1 MDYTTLLLVDFSVIK
16 PDPGLIFWTLI
27 VFVLVWTMLAKLAFK
42 PMQEALKQR
51 ENDIQSALDQAKLAR
66 EEMANLKAE
75 NLELLRQ
82 AQEER
87 TKILKEAKEAKDA
100 IIAEAR
106 EKAQDD
112 ARKIVDN
119 AKESIEN
126 QSRAAMIELQNQVGI
141 LSVDIAEKLLRR
153 ELEDKGKQEA
163 FVNSLIKDIKMN

>member
-75 NLELLRQ
+75 NQELLRQ

-106 EKAQDD
+106 EKAQGD

-153 ELEDKGKQEA
+153 ELDDKSKQEA